1 MENAELDLVA
11 IATVYANENT
21 SFIDSPDFNIN
32 SITITN
38 SLAPASPLMSI
49 GEGDDDLSLVLPT
62 VLPFNVSI
70 LRFSDSCYTLAFETL
85 NKAVVAGTD
94 LSSSNSVNSCNNNYS
109 NNYGI
114 SRSSHTIVRY
124 VEIED
129 VSILGND
136 IVVNRSPL
144 LNNSKAQRAQYYF
157 SFRDPIECSIFTLAF
172 NNCISVRNMT
182 LTVMAMVRDVYFSGI
197 YSNSQLR
204 DAPELP
210 HFDFS
215 VMQDDKFFLPTG
227 KSAESKPTPKPSRNS
242 LSSAMSKK
250 CAIEGNY
257 RTLRIIY
264 RTLRINYRTLR
275 ILLTILGRCQ
285 QDNVCFIRIV
295 YNQNNVYYYLIYFS
309 KLNQTTPYNR

>member
-1 MENAELDLVA
+1 VSNAMSIMENAELDLVA

-21 SFIDSPDFNIN
+21 SFIDTPDFNIN

-38 SLAPASPLMSI
+38 SQAPASPLI
-49 GEGDDDLSLVLPT
+49 VLPP

-85 NKAVVAGTD
+85 NEAVVAGTD
-94 LSSSNSVNSCNNNYS
+94 LSSSNSVNSYNNNYS

-157 SFRDPIECSIFTLAF
+157 SFRDPVECSIFTLAF

-182 LTVMAMVRDVYFSGI
+182 LTVMTMVRDVYFSGI

-210 HFDFS
+210 NFDFS

-227 KSAESKPTPKPSRNS
+227 KGAESKPTPKPSKKS

-250 CAIEGNY
+250 CAIEGND
-257 RTLRIIY
+257 RI
-264 RTLRINYRTLR
+264 LR
-275 ILLTILGRCQ
+275 ILLIIRGRCQ

-295 YNQNNVYYYLIYFS
+295 YNHNNVYYYLIYFS
-309 KLNQTTPYNR
+309 K